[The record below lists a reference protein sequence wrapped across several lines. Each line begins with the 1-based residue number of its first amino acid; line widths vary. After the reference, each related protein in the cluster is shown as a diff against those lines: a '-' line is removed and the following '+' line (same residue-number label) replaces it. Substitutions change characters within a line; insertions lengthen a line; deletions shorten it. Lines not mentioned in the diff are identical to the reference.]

1 MYISVWVILKLYSI
15 SWTHKNSNQL
25 LIEQSVYIENIH
37 CQTKLTVRPVIN
49 DVWVRIKK
57 RVNATPRPVQLV
69 NGHLGPSGLNVQLH
83 ADMEQLSVLANAPVI
98 VKVQTL
104 KCHFE
109 IGY

>member
-1 MYISVWVILKLYSI
+1 MYTIPSQELCILKI
-15 SWTHKNSNQL
+15 FIAKP
-25 LIEQSVYIENIH
+25 
-37 CQTKLTVRPVIN
+37 KLTVRPVIN

-57 RVNATPRPVQLV
+57 RVNATLPPVQLV

-83 ADMEQLSVLANAPVI
+83 ADMAQLLVLANAPVI